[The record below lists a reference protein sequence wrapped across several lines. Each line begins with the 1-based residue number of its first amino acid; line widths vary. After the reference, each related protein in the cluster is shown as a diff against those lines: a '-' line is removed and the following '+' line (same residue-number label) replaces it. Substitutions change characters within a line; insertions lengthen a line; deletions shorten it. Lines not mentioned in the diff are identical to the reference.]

1 MRRLPNMLG
10 RELSPAQHMT
20 RLISTSFYDCCPP
33 DLFSTDALKELPSLF
48 SHFLPS
54 QISVFSSHSHFPFLR
69 GAPWVALPFVCRALH
84 IFPKPGALH
93 PSLFLLSRT
102 GQFHI
107 LALLGPSPRHSAIH
121 QTRGL
126 VQGDG
131 DNLGI
136 CHRSLLPSSRAAPA
150 GQRGA
155 RGFSGQEQGRL
166 GLSGCQHLKGNEEE
180 EGERWRHG

>member
-20 RLISTSFYDCCPP
+20 RLIPTSFYDCRPP
-33 DLFSTDALKELPSLF
+33 DLFSTVALKELPSLF

-54 QISVFSSHSHFPFLR
+54 QISVFSSHPHFPFLR

-84 IFPKPGALH
+84 IFLNRE
-93 PSLFLLSRT
+93 LCT
-102 GQFHI
+102 QIGQFHI
-107 LALLGPSPRHSAIH
+107 LALLCPSPCHSAIH
-121 QTRGL
+121 QTHGL

-136 CHRSLLPSSRAAPA
+136 CYLSLLPSSRDAPA

-155 RGFSGQEQGRL
+155 RGCSGQEQGRL